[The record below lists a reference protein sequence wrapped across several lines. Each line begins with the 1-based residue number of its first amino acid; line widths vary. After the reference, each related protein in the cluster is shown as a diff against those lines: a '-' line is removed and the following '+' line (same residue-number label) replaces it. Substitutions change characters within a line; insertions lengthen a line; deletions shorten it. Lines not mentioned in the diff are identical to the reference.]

1 MLHCFNFTVGQLKSR
16 RQVDK
21 NPALAFEN
29 DCNSR
34 FRISI
39 GFGFQ
44 NKGPAKIPPFARHK
58 VRCYRQTT
66 STSLFPD
73 DRADRLQE
81 LSVRRLQRWT
91 WIGKDAKG
99 FGVGIHWLPRRT
111 QKNEAHPGGVY
122 SFHAD
127 NIIVKYRNVVID
139 VADLTSRARPKLP
152 KPPNSPAPGVI
163 GLPITPM
170 FHRRCRQC
178 AGSSDRHGFVQ
189 RCGSDR
195 DQPAIGDGLYSTQRT
210 VMVIVMGLSDWQL
223 CWARNSPM
231 VTEIHNRSQT
241 RGQTSRFLYEETSLR
256 QWQHSRWCQDGVC
269 KG

>member
-139 VADLTSRARPKLP
+139 VADLTSRARPKLAKATNSVP
-152 KPPNSPAPGVI
+152 K
-163 GLPITPM
+163 
-170 FHRRCRQC
+170 
-178 AGSSDRHGFVQ
+178 
-189 RCGSDR
+189 
-195 DQPAIGDGLYSTQRT
+195 RT
-210 VMVIVMGLSDWQL
+210 NLTILIRTLALWNTSWVIV
-223 CWARNSPM
+223 AK
-231 VTEIHNRSQT
+231 
-241 RGQTSRFLYEETSLR
+241 
-256 QWQHSRWCQDGVC
+256 VC
-269 KG
+269 KLLMAPSCHCQVTVVCSYRQSYACSASLQWNCSG